1 MVFIDSFENCV
12 LKCCS
17 LYKNHDDDETAFSL
31 SRASAFTVAIYD
43 NSSSTI

>member
-17 LYKNHDDDETAFSL
+17 LYKNHDDETAFSL
-31 SRASAFTVAIYD
+31 SSSAFTVAIYD
-43 NSSSTI
+43 YSSTI